1 MLALLSEIMETA
13 VWGGLLDRVSLMMEV
28 QEPLMKSET
37 EVVDSEGL
45 KVRVRKSPRMMIVV
59 QETLMMKTPSTISL
73 RDP

>member
-1 MLALLSEIMETA
+1 MLVLLWEIMETA

-45 KVRVRKSPRMMIVV
+45 KVRVRKCPRMMIVI
-59 QETLMMKTPSTISL
+59 QETLMMKTPTTISL

>member
-45 KVRVRKSPRMMIVV
+45 KVRKSPRMMIVV
-59 QETLMMKTPSTISL
+59 QETLMMKTPPTISL

>member
-1 MLALLSEIMETA
+1 MLALLSEITETA
-13 VWGGLLDRVSLMMEV
+13 VWGSLLDRVSLMMEV

-45 KVRVRKSPRMMIVV
+45 KVRVRKSPTMMIVI
-59 QETLMMKTPSTISL
+59 QETLMMKTPPTISL

>member
-28 QEPLMKSET
+28 QEPLMKSEI

-45 KVRVRKSPRMMIVV
+45 KVRASPGMMIVI
-59 QETLMMKTPSTISL
+59 QETLMM
-73 RDP
+73 